1 MKKVALCMLAAV
13 FAVNTS
19 FAGTICPSKAVTG
32 VQLKKNGDVIYMVLG
47 DDGTSIHRSA
57 GNISTPVGAKSFD
70 LLSSLVNS
78 NVLIQA
84 SYPDGYNCDKPSDQ
98 NIAPDWLFAENQI
111 QREN

>member
-1 MKKVALCMLAAV
+1 MKRIALCMLAA
-13 FAVNTS
+13 FAVNSS

-84 SYPDGYNCDKPSDQ
+84 GYPDGYNCDKPSQ
-98 NIAPDWLFAENQI
+98 NMAPDWLFAENQI